1 METGKW
7 RDAATAEC
15 CVFLSS
21 VLLLQ
26 FVKLKLQ
33 GEVGEVSNKLPQSRG
48 DTQINAAF
56 LARSLLRV
64 SDFSREEE

>member
-1 METGKW
+1 MANN
-7 RDAATAEC
+7 AATAEC

-21 VLLLQ
+21 VVLLQ

-33 GEVGEVSNKLPQSRG
+33 GEVSNKLPQSRG

-56 LARSLLRV
+56 LARSLAPQSL
-64 SDFSREEE
+64 